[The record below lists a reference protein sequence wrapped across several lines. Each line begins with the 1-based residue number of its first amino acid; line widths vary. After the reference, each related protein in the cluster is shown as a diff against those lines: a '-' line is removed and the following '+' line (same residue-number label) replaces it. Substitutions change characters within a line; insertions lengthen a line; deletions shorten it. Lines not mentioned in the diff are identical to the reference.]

1 MAPNYNAPTLAPAP
15 LASLACASIGI
26 LLDGL
31 SLLNS
36 LAACTGFF
44 NLAICKSQGFML
56 IYEPLVAKCMTL
68 IQPLVN
74 SLVGASLALVT
85 ISEATPT
92 AL

>member
-26 LLDGL
+26 LLDGPKP
-31 SLLNS
+31 LNS
-36 LAACTGFF
+36 LAVCTGFF

-56 IYEPLVAKCMTL
+56 IYEPLAAKCMTL
-68 IQPLVN
+68 IQLLVS
-74 SLVGASLALVT
+74 SLVGANQALVT
-85 ISEATPT
+85 ISEGMPT